1 MEKPMKHR
9 VLFVCIHNSAR
20 SQMAEALLRKLAGD
34 RFQVESAGLEPGQI
48 NPLVVEVMLEEGI
61 DLSGKKTQSVFA
73 LKKAGRRFETVIT
86 VCGGEAEERCP
97 LFPGVGETLR
107 WQFPDP
113 SLFTGTHEEKLARV
127 REIRDRIR
135 IKIEELAFRERS

>member
-1 MEKPMKHR
+1 MKHR

-34 RFQVESAGLEPGQI
+34 RFQVESAGLEPGMI

-97 LFPGVGETLR
+97 FFPGAGKTLR

-135 IKIEELAFRERS
+135 VKIEELALRERS